1 MSNGMMDS
9 HAAQQLIGDRLR
21 EAGNTRTYPA
31 RSFIFHEFDESGRVM
46 VIDSGLAR
54 IDRTSLSGRVVLL
67 DLVSAGR
74 VIGELGAIDDSPRS
88 ATASTITDTTVY
100 HVTANEFREM
110 LNADSELQGAMLTV
124 VAQRLRALSTQF
136 VETSIMDAPA
146 RIAARLVRL
155 VEIEQALGRCEIDSD
170 GSVDLKLP
178 ISQEELGQW
187 SGLSREGA
195 VKGLGTLRSIGLI
208 ETGRKRVHITDFD
221 RLVHQAEAT

>member
-1 MSNGMMDS
+1 MIDS
-9 HAAQQLIGDRLR
+9 QAAQQLIGDRLR
-21 EAGNTRTYPA
+21 EAGNARMYPA

-46 VIDSGLAR
+46 VVDSGLAR

-67 DLVSAGR
+67 DLASAGR
-74 VIGELGAIDDSPRS
+74 VVGELGVIDDSPRS

-100 HVTANEFREM
+100 HVTATEFRAM
-110 LNADSELQGAMLTV
+110 LDADRELQGALLSV

-155 VEIEQALGRCEIDSD
+155 VEIEQALGRCDIGAD

-208 ETGRKRVHITDFD
+208 ETGRKRVNITDFD
-221 RLVHQAEAT
+221 RLVQQAEAN

>member
-1 MSNGMMDS
+1 MMDFQ
-9 HAAQQLIGDRLR
+9 AATQLVSDRLR
-21 EAGNTRTYPA
+21 DEGNRRVYPA
-31 RSFIFHEFDESGRVM
+31 RSFIFHEFDEAGRVM

-67 DLVSAGR
+67 DLASAGR
-74 VIGELGAIDDSPRS
+74 VIGELGVIDDSPRS
-88 ATASTITDTTVY
+88 ATASTITDTTVF
-100 HVTANEFREM
+100 HLTANEFREM
-110 LNADSELQGAMLTV
+110 LDTDSNLQGALLTI
-124 VAQRLRALSTQF
+124 VAERLRALSTQF

-155 VEIEQALGRCEIDSD
+155 VEIEQALGRCDVAAN

-195 VKGLGTLRSIGLI
+195 VKGLSTLRSIDLI
-208 ETGRKRVHITDFD
+208 ETGRKRVHITDFN
-221 RLVHQAEAT
+221 RLVDQAEAN